1 MSSSLIDPLSSDENE
16 PIRLR
21 CDGVGTNGGRQQLR
35 GMLLAAGA
43 ASEPAEP
50 AAASYFEDL
59 RRRVL
64 YRQRESTAWTLP

>member
-16 PIRLR
+16 QIRLR
-21 CDGVGTNGGRQQLR
+21 CDWVGTNGGRQQLR
-35 GMLLAAGA
+35 GMLLAGA
-43 ASEPAEP
+43 ASEPTEP

-64 YRQRESTAWTLP
+64 YGQRESTAWTLR